1 MLNVELRQMNY
12 HISKQPI
19 LENINLNLEP
29 GKIYGL
35 LGRNGAGKTM
45 LLSLIASYRKIS
57 GGELTIGGQD
67 PYENEDIMP
76 QVNLFHHASYE
87 GENDRIRKYL
97 EFRKRYYP
105 SFDMEYALTLLAE
118 YKLNLDKTMA
128 ELSQGQSA
136 VVEAV
141 MGLATMA
148 PIVLFDEV
156 TNGMD
161 APSREKFYQHILDAK
176 NKSERIIVLST
187 HIVSEMDYLFD
198 EIVII
203 HHGKVLV
210 NASTDEFLESGYE
223 VTGSIEAVNS
233 YTQDKKVLHTRTL
246 GPTKATSVL
255 GHISE
260 SDQELLETL
269 NVTYAPVKLQDLF
282 INMTEDETDGESE

>member
-57 GGELTIGGQD
+57 SGDLTIGGQD
-67 PYENEDIMP
+67 PYENENIMP
-76 QVNLFHHASYE
+76 SVNLLHQTDYSDDSDTVRNF
-87 GENDRIRKYL
+87 L
-97 EFRKRYYP
+97 EFRKRYFP
-105 SFDMEYALTLLAE
+105 DFDLEYAFTLMAE
-118 YKLNLDKTMA
+118 YKISLDKKMNA
-128 ELSQGQSA
+128 LSKGQSA

-141 MGLATMA
+141 MGLAGMA

-161 APSREKFYQHILDAK
+161 APSREKFYQHVLQAK
-176 NKSERIIVLST
+176 NKERRVIVLST

-198 EIVII
+198 EVVII
-203 HHGKVLV
+203 HHGKVLINESV
-210 NASTDEFLESGYE
+210 DEFLESGYE
-223 VTGSIEAVNS
+223 VTGSIESVNT
-233 YTQDKKVLHTRTL
+233 YTQDKKVLHSRTL
-246 GPTKATSVL
+246 GPTKAASVL
-255 GHISE
+255 GHVSE
-260 SDQELLETL
+260 TDQELLETL
-269 NVTYAPVKLQDLF
+269 NISYAPVKLQDLF
-282 INMTEDETDGESE
+282 INMTEDE